1 MTESEPTF
9 DTYQAFATKVF
20 ESGLHNLRPR
30 GMAEGQWDEHVT
42 TFAVLSFNEEVLMS
56 QLAAPLGISH
66 QAVKARLLTT
76 EQHFSNSLS
85 NRCREAFTPE
95 VIAKSFHSRDKT
107 LGYKRALSRNHGG
120 VLATMMEH
128 MDHGASYTDAIAAL
142 PDGTTLTA
150 AQRERLRELKY
161 DAPERMLQK
170 RGMTKEIIQ
179 DPYLSALKLSEVFK
193 KMTKSYFDDFS
204 RGEHSPLVSFLKT
217 LQGMG
222 LPVNSRSTRVIG
234 FLEKELFEKGIVVG
248 QLPFMV
254 KQDDG
259 AYLRKGAYHYH
270 RRMDKQK
277 IEEQMGFMLHKLA
290 ELKLEHE

>member
-76 EQHFSNSLS
+76 EQHFTNSLS
-85 NRCREAFTPE
+85 NRYREAFTPE

-120 VLATMMEH
+120 VLATIMEH
-128 MDHGASYTDAIAAL
+128 MDQGSSYADAVAML
-142 PDGTTLTA
+142 PNGLTITP

-161 DAPERMLQK
+161 DAPERVLQK
-170 RGMTKEIIQ
+170 RGLTKEMIQ
-179 DPYLSALKLSEVFK
+179 DPDLSALKLSEVFK

-204 RGEHSPLVSFLKT
+204 RGEHAPLVSFLKT

-222 LPVNSRSTRVIG
+222 LPVNSRSTQVIG

-254 KQDDG
+254 KQEDG
-259 AYLRKGAYHYH
+259 NYLRKGTYHYH

-277 IEEQMGFMLHKLA
+277 IEELMDFILTKLD
-290 ELKLEHE
+290 EFKTEYE